1 MRSDG
6 VPEVHYARSGDVSIA
21 YQLVGD
27 SPRDLVFVPTFSN
40 LVSPWWNDDFRTFY
54 ERLGAFARL
63 ILLDKRG
70 TGLSDRPRDLGTLET
85 RIDDI
90 RAVLDAAG
98 SKAAIL
104 LGTGEGGQICTFF
117 AATYPERTQA
127 LILYGTPAR
136 AVREDDYPF
145 GPTSEQWRELVREVR
160 ERWGEREYF
169 EQQAREAYGPTA
181 ADELVDWYVECQR
194 FCASPG
200 AAVALYRS
208 YGDTDIREVLPTV
221 RVPTLVLYR
230 QSNRDQ
236 SLDLAARIPV
246 AQTME
251 LAGDDRAVIY
261 GEAPREIER
270 FLTDAPAAGVVS
282 NRVLTTVL
290 FTDIVGSTEQALSLG
305 DSDWSGLLTRHRT
318 AVRRQIARFRGTEVD
333 TAGDGFFATF
343 DGPARAIQC
352 ADEVVADA
360 HELGLS
366 VRAGVH
372 TGECDLSGEKVA
384 GVAVHIGARVAA
396 EASAGEILVSRT
408 VKDLVAGS
416 GLEFDDRGVRDLK
429 GVPESWQLFAVRSM
443 RSLTLGSTSG

>member
-1 MRSDG
+1 MRSMS
-6 VPEVHYARSGDVSIA
+6 VPEVYYARSGDVSIA
-21 YQLVGD
+21 YQLAGD
-27 SPRDLVFVPTFSN
+27 APRDLAFVPTFSN
-40 LVSPWWNDDFRTFY
+40 LVYPWWNESFRTFY

-98 SKAAIL
+98 SESAVL
-104 LGTGEGGQICTFF
+104 FGTGEGGQICAFF

-127 LILYGTPAR
+127 LILFGTPAR
-136 AVREDDYPF
+136 AVRTADYPF
-145 GPTSEQWRELVREVR
+145 GPTLEQWHAHLREVR

-169 EQQAREAYGPTA
+169 EQQATELFGSIAEE
-181 ADELVDWYVECQR
+181 ELVRWFVECQR

-200 AAVALYRS
+200 AALAFYRI
-208 YGDTDIREVLPTV
+208 YGETDIRDVLPAI

-230 QSNRDQ
+230 DWNRDQ
-236 SLDLAARIPV
+236 SLDLARRIPG
-246 AQTME
+246 AQAAE
-251 LAGDDRAVIY
+251 LPGRDRNIIVGD
-261 GEAPREIER
+261 APREVER
-270 FLTDAPAAGVVS
+270 FVAGAPEEPVP

-290 FTDIVGSTEQALSLG
+290 FTDIVGSTERALSLG
-305 DSDWSGLLTRHRT
+305 DRVWSELLARHQVS
-318 AVRRQIARFRGTEVD
+318 VRRELARFRGTEVD

-343 DGPARAIQC
+343 DGPARAILC
-352 ADEVVADA
+352 AREVAAGA
-360 HELGLS
+360 HELGLG

-372 TGECDLSGEKVA
+372 TGECEMSGEKVT

-396 EASAGEILVSRT
+396 EAGPGEVLVSRT

-416 GLEFDDRGVRDLK
+416 GLEFDDRGIRELK
-429 GVPESWQLFAVRSM
+429 GVSESWQLFAVR
-443 RSLTLGSTSG
+443 

>member
-6 VPEVHYARSGDVSIA
+6 VPEVRYARSGDVSIA

-40 LVSPWWNDDFRTFY
+40 LVYPWWNEDFRTFY

-70 TGLSDRPRDLGTLET
+70 TGLSDRPRDLGTLES

-98 SKAAIL
+98 SKTAIL

-136 AVREDDYPF
+136 AVRDDDYPF

-169 EQQAREAYGPTA
+169 EQQAREAYGATA

-200 AAVALYRS
+200 AAVAFYRS
-208 YGDTDIREVLPTV
+208 YGDTDIREVLATV

-230 QSNRDQ
+230 QWNRDQ
-236 SLDLAARIPV
+236 SLDLAARTPI
-246 AQTME
+246 AQT
-251 LAGDDRAVIY
+251 
-261 GEAPREIER
+261 IE
-270 FLTDAPAAGVVS
+270 
-282 NRVLTTVL
+282 
-290 FTDIVGSTEQALSLG
+290 
-305 DSDWSGLLTRHRT
+305 LLTRHRT
-318 AVRRQIARFRGTEVD
+318 AVRRQLARFRGTEVD

-343 DGPARAIQC
+343 DGPARAILC
-352 ADEVVADA
+352 ASEVVADA
-360 HELGLS
+360 HGLGLS

-416 GLEFDDRGVRDLK
+416 GLEFDDRGVRELK

>member
-6 VPEVHYARSGDVSIA
+6 VPEVRYARSGDVSIA

-40 LVSPWWNDDFRTFY
+40 LVYPWWNEDFRTFY

-70 TGLSDRPRDLGTLET
+70 TGLSDRPRDLGTLES

-98 SKAAIL
+98 SKTAIL

-169 EQQAREAYGPTA
+169 EQQAREAYGATA

-194 FCASPG
+194 FCASP
-200 AAVALYRS
+200 
-208 YGDTDIREVLPTV
+208 VLPSPSTEATGTPISV
-221 RVPTLVLYR
+221 RCSRRFACQPLFCTGNGIVTSHSIL
-230 QSNRDQ
+230 
-236 SLDLAARIPV
+236 
-246 AQTME
+246 
-251 LAGDDRAVIY
+251 
-261 GEAPREIER
+261 PRESR
-270 FLTDAPAAGVVS
+270 SRRRSSWPGLTAPS
-282 NRVLTTVL
+282 
-290 FTDIVGSTEQALSLG
+290 STA
-305 DSDWSGLLTRHRT
+305 
-318 AVRRQIARFRGTEVD
+318 RRRAR
-333 TAGDGFFATF
+333 
-343 DGPARAIQC
+343 
-352 ADEVVADA
+352 
-360 HELGLS
+360 
-366 VRAGVH
+366 
-372 TGECDLSGEKVA
+372 
-384 GVAVHIGARVAA
+384 
-396 EASAGEILVSRT
+396 
-408 VKDLVAGS
+408 
-416 GLEFDDRGVRDLK
+416 
-429 GVPESWQLFAVRSM
+429 
-443 RSLTLGSTSG
+443 